1 MCTNC
6 GYHLQAGGPPERCP
20 GCQQACLFNNVTCYH
35 PECGGEGNIDPLLV
49 GATLKAMAGTPQQ
62 ARSRAV
68 PVMEALPT
76 VYIFGSLT
84 EEQRQRVGSLE
95 RTETYEADAIICKQ
109 GAEARKL
116 YLVEEGQ
123 VAVECELQDG
133 KRIPISSV
141 SAGGAFGWSAL
152 VRPYLFTATCGGIV
166 QDQGPCPRA
175 GSPTGTDAVRPQDGP
190 PDNAGHRKHHRFATA
205 KPGTGNDGAPP
216 GPSLARCWRDS

>member
-1 MCTNC
+1 
-6 GYHLQAGGPPERCP
+6 
-20 GCQQACLFNNVTCYH
+20 
-35 PECGGEGNIDPLLV
+35 
-49 GATLKAMAGTPQQ
+49 
-62 ARSRAV
+62 
-68 PVMEALPT
+68 MEALPT

-95 RTETYEADAIICKQ
+95 RTETYEADAVICKQ

-152 VRPYLFTATCGGIV
+152 VRPYQFTATVVALSRTRVRAIEREALLALMRSDPRMGLLIM
-166 QDQGPCPRA
+166 QDIASITASRLRNLELEMIGLLQGR
-175 GSPTGTDAVRPQDGP
+175 R
-190 PDNAGHRKHHRFATA
+190 
-205 KPGTGNDGAPP
+205 
-216 GPSLARCWRDS
+216 

>member
-1 MCTNC
+1 MAHWMCTNC
-6 GYHLQAGGPPERCP
+6 GYHLQAASPPERCP
-20 GCQQACLFNNVTCYH
+20 GCQQACPFNNVTCYH

-49 GATLKAMAGTPQQ
+49 GATLKALAGTPQQ

-68 PVMEALPT
+68 PAMEALPT

-95 RTETYEADAIICKQ
+95 RAETYEAGAVICKQ
-109 GAEARKL
+109 GAEARRL

-123 VAVECELQDG
+123 VAVECELQNG

-152 VRPYLFTATCGGIV
+152 VRPYLFTATVVALSRTRVRAIEREALLALMRSDSRMGLLIM
-166 QDQGPCPRA
+166 QDIASITASRLRNLELEMIGLLQGR
-175 GSPTGTDAVRPQDGP
+175 R
-190 PDNAGHRKHHRFATA
+190 
-205 KPGTGNDGAPP
+205 
-216 GPSLARCWRDS
+216 